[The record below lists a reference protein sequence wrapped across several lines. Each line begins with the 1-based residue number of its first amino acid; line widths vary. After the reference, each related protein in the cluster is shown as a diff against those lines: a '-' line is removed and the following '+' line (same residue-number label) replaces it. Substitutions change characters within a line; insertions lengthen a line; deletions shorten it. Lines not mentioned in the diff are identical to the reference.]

1 MCSRERTGVLVIRAW
16 SETLPERPLRAR
28 ITQTLD
34 ISTGTSVQTVAG
46 SEEEILATVRTWLQE
61 FTGGSDVRP

>member
-16 SETLPERPLRAR
+16 SEALPERSLRAR

-34 ISTGTSVQTVAG
+34 ISTGTSVQTAAG
-46 SEEEILATVRTWLQE
+46 TEEQILATVRTWLQE
-61 FTGGSDVRP
+61 FTGGSDVRR